1 MLKFFRTIR
10 HRLLDSGSLRKYLVY
25 AIGEIFLVMVGIL
38 LALQVNNWNKDRLD
52 RQREN
57 QFLNQIHKEFE
68 INKVQLQQI
77 TAYNQETADYCNKL
91 IDLMPIDLTM
101 VNLDSLGLYIGKSGL
116 WWTFEPSEGSID
128 ALINT
133 SSFEVISDEELKILL
148 VKWKGIVGD
157 YMNTEKIMMEHLN
170 QIYNPFRDKNFP
182 RNQNHERGYNLKDP
196 RMDLSFLTTFE
207 FENQIKRRKTMLDNT
222 LVEGNRQTVQQTIED
237 ILNRT
242 KQ

>member
-1 MLKFFRTIR
+1 MLRFFRNIR
-10 HRLLDSGSLRKYLVY
+10 RRLLDSGSLRKYLVY

-91 IDLMPIDLTM
+91 IDLMPIDLTT

-133 SSFEVISDEELKILL
+133 SSFEVISDEELKNFIG
-148 VKWKGIVGD
+148 K
-157 YMNTEKIMMEHLN
+157 ME
-170 QIYNPFRDKNFP
+170 R
-182 RNQNHERGYNLKDP
+182 
-196 RMDLSFLTTFE
+196 SCW
-207 FENQIKRRKTMLDNT
+207 
-222 LVEGNRQTVQQTIED
+222 
-237 ILNRT
+237 
-242 KQ
+242 